1 MKTKHLFLTTF
12 LFTAAI
18 LSNSF
23 AQDNTKVGLPEGAIA
38 RLGKGGIVAMRF
50 SPDGTRLAIGT
61 EIGAWVY
68 DVNTGAG
75 TILLPTELRH
85 ANNRA
90 FGLSRV
96 KEWQPAPV
104 TFVNH
109 LAFSPDNRILAVSES
124 SNGIVQ
130 LWNIEPHRELS
141 MLPLTTRRDSV
152 SAIAFSQD
160 GKTLITPNYF
170 GDIIHW
176 NTVSGSQSIH
186 LDSYRPDLTLLE
198 EDGKYGRHS
207 GGALAFAQ
215 DGVTFVSGD
224 PKDGKIRLWDAATG
238 RQLAIFKA
246 KTPFAKL
253 SREEPEIQKGVN
265 ALAFS
270 PDGKTVASG
279 HDDNTVRLWNTVTN
293 TERATLKGH
302 TERINTVAF
311 SPDSTLLASGGADDS
326 IILWN
331 VRERRKHATLT
342 GHRDEIGGLTFS
354 PVGRRLL
361 ASGSVDGT
369 VRFWNANTGSE
380 LSTFATGHTAWIGG
394 VAFSSDDTT
403 LASVTGNGTVQ
414 IWDIKTGHELAAPPI
429 ARHDKNEATAFSSD
443 ATLFASHGA
452 DSTVRSRGNNT
463 RTSWLPHGEIRLWNL
478 RTGVELATLSQG
490 AQALAFSPN
499 NIILAA
505 SDRQETR
512 LWDVRTGLEISR
524 FNVRQFPGNAVVA
537 FSPDGTMLATGGM
550 RGETHLWRVNTGRKL
565 ATLTTTVNEFPKVL
579 AFSPDNSTL
588 AVGYVNNHIRLWD
601 LKTEQE
607 RNTPLAAQQEI
618 WVEILKFSPDGK
630 TLLITTRDFKMP
642 REIQLW
648 DMETDQALPSIRTG
662 HTVRIQTLKFSHDGK
677 TFASGAADGTILL
690 WDWGKIIAKR
700 TTDNKG
706 N

>member
-1 MKTKHLFLTTF
+1 MKITHARFTILLLIFVFLST
-12 LFTAAI
+12 
-18 LSNSF
+18 SF
-23 AQDNTKVGLPEGAIA
+23 ARDNIPAGLPEGGIA
-38 RLGKGGIVAMRF
+38 RLGKGGIVTMRF
-50 SPDGTRLAIGT
+50 SPDGTRLAVGT
-61 EIGAWVY
+61 EIGTCVY
-68 DVNTGAG
+68 DVNTGEGA
-75 TILLPTELRH
+75 ILFPTELRH
-85 ANNRA
+85 PDNRA
-90 FGLSRV
+90 FGLSSV

-109 LAFSPDNRILAVSES
+109 LAFSPDNRTLAISES
-124 SNGIVQ
+124 SNGVIQ
-130 LWNIEPHRELS
+130 LWNIETHRELS
-141 MLPLTTRRDSV
+141 MLPLTTRNDSA
-152 SAIAFSQD
+152 SAIAFSQN

-176 NTVSGSQSIH
+176 DTVSGSQRIH

-198 EDGKYGRHS
+198 EDGKRGSH
-207 GGALAFAQ
+207 AVDVLAFAQ
-215 DGVTFVSGD
+215 DGMTFVSGD

-253 SREEPEIQKGVN
+253 SQAEPEIQKGVN

-279 HDDNTVRLWNTVTN
+279 HDDNTVRLWDTATN
-293 TERATLKGH
+293 TERTTLKGH
-302 TERINTVAF
+302 TERINTVVF
-311 SPDSTLLASGGADDS
+311 SPDSTLLASGSADDS
-326 IILWN
+326 IILWD
-331 VRERRKHATLT
+331 VREERKHAILT
-342 GHRDEIGGLTFS
+342 GHRDEIGVLTFS

-369 VRFWNANTGSE
+369 VRFWDVDTGSE

-403 LASVTGNGTVQ
+403 LAGVTGNGTVQ
-414 IWDIKTGHELAAPPI
+414 IWDIKTGRELTAPPI
-429 ARHDKNEATAFSSD
+429 ARHDKSEAVAFSSD

-463 RTSWLPHGEIRLWNL
+463 RTSWRPHRKIRLWNL
-478 RTGVELATLSQG
+478 RTGVELASLSQG
-490 AQALAFSPN
+490 ADALTFSPD

-505 SDRQETR
+505 SDSKETR
-512 LWDVRTGLEISR
+512 LWDVRTSLEISR
-524 FNVRQFPGNAVVA
+524 LNVKQFPMNAVVA

-565 ATLTTTVNEFPKVL
+565 ATLTATVNEFPKVL
-579 AFSPDNSTL
+579 AFSADNSTL

-601 LKTEQE
+601 MKTKQE
-607 RNTPLAAQQEI
+607 RDTSLAAQQKI
-618 WVEILKFSPDGK
+618 WVEILKFSPNGK
-630 TLLITTRDFKMP
+630 TLLITTHDFKMP

-648 DMETDQALPSIRTG
+648 DMEMDQALPSIRTG
-662 HTVRIQTLKFSHDGK
+662 HTVRIQTLKFSHDSK
-677 TFASGAADGTILL
+677 MLASGSADGTVLL
-690 WDWGKIIAKR
+690 SDWDKIIAKR
-700 TTDNKG
+700 TPENKG

>member
-1 MKTKHLFLTTF
+1 MRHLFFLVILLSAVPLLT
-12 LFTAAI
+12 
-18 LSNSF
+18 SF
-23 AQDNTKVGLPEGAIA
+23 AQDNSKVGLPEDAIA

-68 DVNTGAG
+68 DVNTGTG

-85 ANNRA
+85 ANNRE
-90 FGLSRV
+90 FGPSRPA
-96 KEWQPAPV
+96 EWQPAPV
-104 TFVNH
+104 AFVNH
-109 LAFSPDNRILAVSES
+109 LAFSPDNHILAVSES

-130 LWNIEPHRELS
+130 LWNIETHRELS
-141 MLPLTTRRDSV
+141 MLPLTTRRDSA

-176 NTVSGSQSIH
+176 DTVSGSQRIH

-207 GGALAFAQ
+207 VDALAFAQ
-215 DGVTFVSGD
+215 DDTTFVSGD

-246 KTPFAKL
+246 KSPFAKL
-253 SREEPEIQKGVN
+253 SQTEPEIQKGLN

-270 PDGKTVASG
+270 PDGKTVASA
-279 HDDNTVRLWNTVTN
+279 HDDNTVRLWDPITS
-293 TERATLKGH
+293 TETATLKGH
-302 TERINTVAF
+302 KERINTLAF
-311 SPDSTLLASGGADDS
+311 SPDNVLLASGGADDS
-326 IILWN
+326 IILWD

-342 GHRDEIGGLTFS
+342 GHRDEIGVLTFS

-394 VAFSSDDTT
+394 VAFSADDTT

-414 IWDIKTGHELAAPPI
+414 IWDIKTGHELTAPPI
-429 ARHDKNEATAFSSD
+429 ARHDKNEAAAFSSD

-452 DSTVRSRGNNT
+452 DSTVRSRGTNT
-463 RTSWLPHGEIRLWNL
+463 RTSWRPHGEIRLWNL
-478 RTGVELATLSQG
+478 HTGVELATLSQK
-490 AQALAFSPN
+490 AKALAFSPD

-505 SDRQETR
+505 SDPEKTL
-512 LWDVRTGLEISR
+512 LWDVRTGLEISQLD
-524 FNVRQFPGNAVVA
+524 VKQFSGVVA

-550 RGETHLWRVNTGRKL
+550 RDETHLWRVNTGAKF
-565 ATLTTTVNEFPKVL
+565 ATLTATVNEFPKVL
-579 AFSPDNSTL
+579 AFSPDNSIL
-588 AVGYVNNHIRLWD
+588 AIGYVNNHIRLWD
-601 LKTEQE
+601 LKTKQE
-607 RNTPLAAQQEI
+607 RNTRLAAQEKI

-630 TLLITTRDFKMP
+630 ILLMTTHDFKMP

-677 TFASGAADGTILL
+677 TLASGAADGTILL
-690 WDWGKIIAKR
+690 WDWGKIIAKQ
-700 TTDNKG
+700 TSNTISN
-706 N
+706 

>member
-1 MKTKHLFLTTF
+1 MRCLFFLVILFPAVPLLT
-12 LFTAAI
+12 
-18 LSNSF
+18 SF

-75 TILLPTELRH
+75 TILLPTALRH

-90 FGLSRV
+90 FGPSRPA
-96 KEWQPAPV
+96 EWQPASV
-104 TFVNH
+104 AIINH
-109 LAFSPDNRILAVSES
+109 LAFSPDNHILAVSES
-124 SNGIVQ
+124 SNWIVQ
-130 LWNIEPHRELS
+130 LWNIETHRELS
-141 MLPLTTRRDSV
+141 MFPLTTRRDSV
-152 SAIAFSQD
+152 SAITFSQD

-176 NTVSGSQSIH
+176 DTVSGSQTIH
-186 LDSYRPDLTLLE
+186 LKRYRPDLTLLE
-198 EDGKYGRHS
+198 EDGKYGSHS
-207 GGALAFAQ
+207 IDELAFVQ
-215 DGVTFVSGD
+215 DGMTFVSGD

-246 KTPFAKL
+246 KSPFAKL
-253 SREEPEIQKGVN
+253 SQTEPEIQKGVN

-270 PDGKTVASG
+270 PDGKTVASA
-279 HDDNTVRLWNTVTN
+279 HDDNTVRLWDPLTS
-293 TERATLKGH
+293 TETATLKGH
-302 TERINTVAF
+302 KERINTLAF
-311 SPDSTLLASGGADDS
+311 SPDSALLASGSADDS

-342 GHRDEIGGLTFS
+342 GHRDEIGVLTFS

-369 VRFWNANTGSE
+369 VRFWNADAGSE
-380 LSTFATGHTAWIGG
+380 LSTFTTGHTAWIGG
-394 VAFSSDDTT
+394 VAFSADDTT

-414 IWDIKTGHELAAPPI
+414 IWDIKTGHALTVPPI
-429 ARHDKNEATAFSSD
+429 ARHDKSEAAAFSSD

-452 DSTVRSRGNNT
+452 DSTVRSRGANT
-463 RTSWLPHGEIRLWNL
+463 RTSWRPHAEIRLWNL
-478 RTGVELATLSQG
+478 RTGVELATLSQQAG
-490 AQALAFSPN
+490 ALAFSPD

-505 SDRQETR
+505 SDPEKTL

-524 FNVRQFPGNAVVA
+524 FNAKQFSMNVVVT
-537 FSPDGTMLATGGM
+537 FSPDGTILATGGM
-550 RGETHLWRVNTGRKL
+550 RGETHLWRVNTGHKL
-565 ATLTTTVNEFPKVL
+565 ATLTATVAEFPKVL

-601 LKTEQE
+601 LKTKQE
-607 RNTPLAAQQEI
+607 RNTRLAVQQKI
-618 WVEILKFSPDGK
+618 WVEILKFSPDEK
-630 TLLITTRDFKMP
+630 ILLMTTHDFKMP

-662 HTVRIQTLKFSHDGK
+662 HTARIQTLKFSHDGK
-677 TFASGAADGTILL
+677 TLASGAADGTILL
-690 WDWGKIIAKR
+690 WDWDKIIAKQ
-700 TTDNKG
+700 TPNNKG